1 MPIKRIFEASSEMN
15 QSYPFRKLSGGWEG
29 VNIYPRMNFE
39 KKKKIKY
46 TTSQHLS
53 QLETNIQWNLSFRT
67 LFVPEGRNQRKM
79 D

>member
-1 MPIKRIFEASSEMN
+1 MLIKRIFEASSEIN

-39 KKKKIKY
+39 KKKSQY

-53 QLETNIQWNLSFRT
+53 QLETNIQWYLSFRT

>member
-39 KKKKIKY
+39 KKKKSIHHQS
-46 TTSQHLS
+46 TFIST
-53 QLETNIQWNLSFRT
+53 
-67 LFVPEGRNQRKM
+67 
-79 D
+79 